1 MESLSEVNM
10 YKQDIDAFMQKV
22 AAKHGHEK
30 EFLQAVLEVAETVI
44 PYIKEKLSASAT

>member
-22 AAKHGHEK
+22 ANKHGHEGI
-30 EFLQAVLEVAETVI
+30 FTGCTRSSRNRYSLH
-44 PYIKEKLSASAT
+44 